1 MLKTLT
7 AIALTATLLAGAGA
21 AYAQGGYYDW
31 DTGRETYPNTV
42 ARHADNQEIFAGH
55 GNLFAETRGET
66 KAGTVARNVDA
77 RIFAG
82 HPNTYH
88 LERGGSLTAGDIS
101 VAEK

>member
-55 GNLFAETRGET
+55 GNLLAETRGKT
-66 KAGTVARNVDA
+66 RAGTVARNVEA

-82 HPNTYH
+82 SPNTYH
-88 LERGGSLTAGDIS
+88 LERDRGLAAGDVS

>member
-42 ARHADNQEIFAGH
+42 ARHADNQEIFASH
-55 GNLFAETRGET
+55 PNLLAETRGAT
-66 KAGTVARNVDA
+66 RTDTVARNQQA

-88 LERGGSLTAGDIS
+88 LERDGGLVAGDIS